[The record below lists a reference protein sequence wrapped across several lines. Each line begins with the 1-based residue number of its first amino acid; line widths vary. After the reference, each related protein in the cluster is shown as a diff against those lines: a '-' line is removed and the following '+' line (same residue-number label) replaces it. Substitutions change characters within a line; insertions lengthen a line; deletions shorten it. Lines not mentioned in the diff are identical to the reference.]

1 MGGTEGDPNKGG
13 KTKNR
18 KKKSPAE
25 LKKMAPQERARYMAY
40 EEPTKEQQE
49 IRDIAQKRVKDARL
63 QVKLQRPHRSSEEEL
78 EKQKHSKLIGQ
89 LKAAE
94 ARNRIRV
101 MRLQYQAM
109 RAHEIKHL
117 IACQPT
123 SLKALR
129 FEALVP
135 PYIDNSN
142 PGDQLDKL
150 ERARVEL
157 ILEDEMG
164 ITINRKLD

>member
-1 MGGTEGDPNKGG
+1 MGEATHG
-13 KTKNR
+13 KPKTW
-18 KKKSPAE
+18 KKKSPHE
-25 LKKMAPQERARYMAY
+25 IKKMGPQERSRYMAY
-40 EEPTKEQQE
+40 EEPSK
-49 IRDIAQKRVKDARL
+49 DIQDQLDNAHKRVKNAIQTERSLKPRL
-63 QVKLQRPHRSSEEEL
+63 NIEDEL
-78 EKQKHSKLIGQ
+78 ERHKHSNLIGQ

-109 RAHEIKHL
+109 RAHEVKHL

-129 FEALVP
+129 LEALVP
-135 PYIDNSN
+135 PYIDNNN

-150 ERARVEL
+150 DRARVES
-157 ILEDEMG
+157 ILEDDKG
-164 ITINRKLD
+164 ITTNRKLD

>member
-1 MGGTEGDPNKGG
+1 MPNDGAQEKP
-13 KTKNR
+13 KNW
-18 KKKSPAE
+18 KKKSPNE
-25 LKKMAPQERARYMAY
+25 IKKMAPQEKARYMAY
-40 EEPTKEQQE
+40 EEPQK
-49 IRDIAQKRVKDARL
+49 DIQDRLDATQKRVKE
-63 QVKLQRPHRSSEEEL
+63 VKIRHKMLKGHKNLPEEEERL
-78 EKQKHSKLIGQ
+78 KHSNLIGQ

-135 PYIDNSN
+135 PFIDNSN

-150 ERARVEL
+150 ERSRVEA

-164 ITINRKLD
+164 ITVNRKLD